1 MNSSEDRLRVIKRQA
16 GGGSNQI
23 SHHTSHEW
31 LPGFASWSTNREREG
46 VTNRFKLNAI
56 TSDARLNQNRK
67 R

>member
-16 GGGSNQI
+16 GGGNNQV
-23 SHHTSHEW
+23 SHHASHEW
-31 LPGFASWSTNREREG
+31 LPGFASWSTNTEREG

-56 TSDARLNQNRK
+56 TSDARLNQNPK